1 MSFYGEWLACGNPLE
16 EQLYIKNFLEG
27 TQESSA
33 PLFNGNEEDL
43 DAAYAVIKQTPL
55 TDFFEI
61 IERDCQLPT
70 LNAACVPCF
79 SSLEKS
85 ASRVNEILEFEPEG
99 LTFDQLG
106 YQLMNSKKQGA
117 QKKYGE
123 NQAKLAMTMNLVYFK
138 KNSYTLVCPTTWGS
152 YLTRYTFEQK
162 QDVLK
167 KLLLRDP
174 CIRTLLHFAFLGPVK
189 YCEIVPFLKK
199 STMIRRRTNVRS
211 LVLFILNDS
220 EREVAYTNIDWDVEE
235 D

>member
-1 MSFYGEWLACGNPLE
+1 MAFYRDWLECNDPAE
-16 EQLYIKNFLEG
+16 EQLYIKRFIEG

-33 PLFNGNEEDL
+33 PLFNGNEDEL
-43 DAAYAVIKQTPL
+43 NAAYDVIKRILL
-55 TDFFEI
+55 TEYFEI
-61 IERDCQLPT
+61 VEKDSSLPT

-79 SSLEKS
+79 SNLEKG

-106 YQLMNSKKQGA
+106 YQLMNSKKPGA

-138 KNSYTLVCPTTWGS
+138 KYSSTLVCPTAWGS

-174 CIRTLLHFAFLGPVK
+174 CVRTLLHFAFLGPVK
-189 YCEIVPFLKK
+189 YCDIVPFLKK

-211 LVLFILNDS
+211 LVLFILNDT
-220 EREVAYTNIDWDVEE
+220 EREVAFTNIDWDVEE

>member
-43 DAAYAVIKQTPL
+43 DVAYAVIKQTPL

-79 SSLEKS
+79 SSLEKG

-138 KNSYTLVCPTTWGS
+138 KKFLHAGLPDNMGFVLNEVHVRTKTRCSKKVASPRSMHQNIVTLCFFRS
-152 YLTRYTFEQK
+152 CK
-162 QDVLK
+162 I
-167 KLLLRDP
+167 LRN
-174 CIRTLLHFAFLGPVK
+174 CAVSEKIH
-189 YCEIVPFLKK
+189 
-199 STMIRRRTNVRS
+199 
-211 LVLFILNDS
+211 NDS
-220 EREVAYTNIDWDVEE
+220 TAHDCSEFSVVHFK
-235 D
+235 

>member
-1 MSFYGEWLACGNPLE
+1 MSFYGEWLACDNPLE

-79 SSLEKS
+79 SSLEKG

-138 KNSYTLVCPTTWGS
+138 KI
-152 YLTRYTFEQK
+152 LTRW
-162 QDVLK
+162 
-167 KLLLRDP
+167 
-174 CIRTLLHFAFLGPVK
+174 FARQHGAH
-189 YCEIVPFLKK
+189 
-199 STMIRRRTNVRS
+199 T
-211 LVLFILNDS
+211 
-220 EREVAYTNIDWDVEE
+220 
-235 D
+235 